1 MKKYLS
7 ILLTGILAA
16 GLLLTAC
23 GGSNTPETP
32 ETSANGS
39 GTVTGSSSET
49 GGGMLA
55 GGWTV
60 SEPGASSLTE
70 EEQAIFDQAKEGL
83 LGVEYTPVAVLATQ
97 LVSGTNYAYLCS
109 SKAVTPEAQPEWC
122 VVVVYN
128 NLQNEASVSS
138 VCDIDLANIHT
149 LDNVD
154 TTQAVGA
161 WEIKAPAEGA
171 KLSDE
176 RAQEAF
182 EKALEGFVGVGYTPI
197 ALLGTQVVAGTNYKI
212 LCYGQTVTAEPVSA
226 LYVVDVYEDL
236 EGNAEISSAEVFD
249 LLAYKE

>member
-1 MKKYLS
+1 MKKYLA
-7 ILLTGILAA
+7 IVLTGILAA

-32 ETSANGS
+32 ETSAPGS
-39 GTVTGSSSET
+39 STESGSSSGT
-49 GGGMLA
+49 GGVVV

-60 SEPGASSLTE
+60 SEPGESTLTA
-70 EEQAIFDQAKEGL
+70 EEQEIFDRATAEL
-83 LGVEYTPVAVLATQ
+83 LGVDYTPVAVLATQ
-97 LVSGTNYAYLCS
+97 LVSGMNYAYLCS
-109 SKAVTPEAQPEWC
+109 SKAVTPEAEPEWC
-122 VVVVYN
+122 IVVVYN
-128 NLQNEASVSS
+128 NLQNESSVSS
-138 VCDIDLANIHT
+138 IHDIELADIHT

-176 RAQEAF
+176 RAEQAF
-182 EKALEGFVGVGYTPI
+182 EKAAAEYVGVGLTPI

-226 LYVVDVYEDL
+226 LYVVDIYEDL
-236 EGNAEISSAEVFD
+236 EGNAEITSVEVFD
-249 LLAYKE
+249 LLHYKD